1 MNVMVPPSARK
12 KDFGVFLPVA
22 NGGWI
27 VSKTTPTL
35 DGLWKTNRD
44 AAIVADDVGLD
55 FVMSM
60 GKWRGFGGETN
71 HWGVSMESLMM
82 MAGIAEATKRVKVW
96 ATVHALLH
104 NPAVIAKMITTLDHI
119 SGGRAGLNIVAGA
132 YRDEFAQMGA
142 WDDSLNHDD
151 RYALTEEWTT
161 VIKRLWSEPAVDFD
175 GRFFHMKDCV
185 SDPKPISRP
194 RPDLICAGMSERGF
208 RFSVRESDAC
218 FIGGRTQAERRD
230 SSRRA
235 KAVASEFGKTI
246 KTYAMCTVIY
256 DETDAKAEGLV
267 KRYADGA
274 DMGAIL
280 EMLKSWGAP
289 AEKLQ
294 SLAQQQGPFM
304 TQTAV
309 GSPATCA
316 EHLEAFITDCELDGL
331 MLIFPDYVE
340 GLKMFGADILP
351 KMQTVFS

>member
-1 MNVMVPPSARK
+1 
-12 KDFGVFLPVA
+12 
-22 NGGWI
+22 
-27 VSKTTPTL
+27 
-35 DGLWKTNRD
+35 
-44 AAIVADDVGLD
+44 
-55 FVMSM
+55 
-60 GKWRGFGGETN
+60 
-71 HWGVSMESLMM
+71 
-82 MAGIAEATKRVKVW
+82 
-96 ATVHALLH
+96 
-104 NPAVIAKMITTLDHI
+104 
-119 SGGRAGLNIVAGA
+119 
-132 YRDEFAQMGA
+132 MGA

-208 RFSVRESDAC
+208 RSQCANQTPVSSV
-218 FIGGRTQAERRD
+218 GGPRLSGETPAGGPRRSRQ
-230 SSRRA
+230 SSAR
-235 KAVASEFGKTI
+235 TI

-294 SLAQQQGPFM
+294 SLRSA
-304 TQTAV
+304 A
-309 GSPATCA
+309 GSVHDPDRRRLTGDLRRTSGKLSSQIAS
-316 EHLEAFITDCELDGL
+316 L
-331 MLIFPDYVE
+331 M
-340 GLKMFGADILP
+340 G
-351 KMQTVFS
+351 